1 MRSPI
6 SFKFVAAS
14 FGQQLKGVLYRFKP
28 ARTGEAPNWDG
39 HGGPLTARDVPSPIT
54 DKSFWLERYVLCVL
68 TLRTRD
74 GQTLVINDAVCA
86 ISRAKNIVS
95 TQLVGMDGT
104 IKEYINDGDYQ
115 LNIAVGVVA
124 VRDGVIVD
132 EYPKEGISELRT
144 FLDEKESIDVYSD
157 FLDIFDINSIVIKSY
172 SITQDTASN
181 YQSVAISA
189 VSDNEYN
196 VYSTE
201 Y

>member
-1 MRSPI
+1 MHSPI

-28 ARTGEAPNWDG
+28 ARIGEAPNWDG
-39 HGGPLTARDVPSPIT
+39 HGSPLTARDVPSPIT

-68 TLRTRD
+68 TLRMRD

-124 VRDGVIVD
+124 VRNGVIVD
-132 EYPKEGISELRT
+132 EYPKEGISELRA

-189 VSDNEYN
+189 VSDNVYN